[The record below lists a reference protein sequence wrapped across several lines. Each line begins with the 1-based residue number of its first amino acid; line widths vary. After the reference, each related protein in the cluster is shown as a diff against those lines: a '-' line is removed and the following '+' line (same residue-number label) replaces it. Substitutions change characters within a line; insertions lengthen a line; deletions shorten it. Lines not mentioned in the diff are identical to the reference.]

1 MHILIIISISELFDD
16 HFSQARLFW
25 SSLSTFE
32 KQDFVKT
39 FSYHLGK
46 VKSESVRQQN
56 ANMWINVDK
65 EMATTI
71 AGNNGC
77 Y

>member
-1 MHILIIISISELFDD
+1 MHILIIISISESFDD

-25 SSLSTFE
+25 NSLSTFE

-56 ANMWINVDK
+56 ANIWVNVDK